1 MRILCNIE
9 HRYTNRKIMNPELEQ
24 EVSNLRALNLT
35 PKQIARK
42 LGLRPS
48 EVTAMIQNQAKQS
61 ALGLDKKS
69 QLAPLFKCLANKTM
83 INDLLPPKSEDSN
96 NDEDLD
102 LDSGIGGLGL
112 VIVARSV
119 SNRFRFCSY
128 LVDYWCLGVKDVI
141 SPRQMD
147 RYKYEQFL
155 QHAYGMYPEG
165 YAEITL
171 QQAQDIIFGSI
182 EYAATLGL
190 TPHPDFIPAKDHLG
204 EWNHKTELEF
214 GRDGKPF
221 FMAGPYDNVNK
232 IMRTLTQTVGTN
244 DFNFIT
250 PLDGNGYGSSDR

>member
-1 MRILCNIE
+1 
-9 HRYTNRKIMNPELEQ
+9 MNPELEL
-24 EVSNLRALNLT
+24 EVRNLRALNLT

-48 EVTAMIQNQAKQS
+48 EVTTIIQNQATQS
-61 ALGLDKKS
+61 SLGKKP

-83 INDLLPPKSEDSN
+83 INDLLPEYEVSN

-102 LDSGIGGLGL
+102 LDGGNGGLGL

-119 SNRFRFCSY
+119 SNRFQFCSY
-128 LVDYWCLGVKDVI
+128 LVDYWCLGVKDAI
-141 SPRQMD
+141 GPRQVD
-147 RYKYEQFL
+147 RYKYEQFR

-165 YAEITL
+165 YSEITL

-182 EYAATLGL
+182 EYAAKLGL
-190 TPHPDFIPAKDHLG
+190 KPHPDFAATKDHLG

-214 GRDGKPF
+214 GCDGKPF

-232 IMRTLTQTVGTN
+232 IMRTLTQTVGTH
-244 DFNFIT
+244 NFEFMT
-250 PLDGNGYGSSDR
+250 PIDGNGYGEPDR